1 MPEIS
6 AGLHCNNIILGIQ
19 CFRLPQ
25 FELPQW
31 LNGQQFRVHY
41 GGPESFPEKVYKS
54 LFFNSDIKNF
64 LKNQWG
70 RDREPDFV
78 IFLVQS
84 PLIVGGWRVVAQSR
98 DSCLGLAEIAS
109 FVFLVYS
116 RMGDPALVQD
126 LIFLFLMLIK
136 EMRRRCEF
144 KIFLRD
150 LRDGKILFRSSA
162 SCYKIENVLWE

>member
-1 MPEIS
+1 M
-6 AGLHCNNIILGIQ
+6 
-19 CFRLPQ
+19 
-25 FELPQW
+25 
-31 LNGQQFRVHY
+31 
-41 GGPESFPEKVYKS
+41 
-54 LFFNSDIKNF
+54 
-64 LKNQWG
+64 
-70 RDREPDFV
+70 
-78 IFLVQS
+78 
-84 PLIVGGWRVVAQSR
+84 
-98 DSCLGLAEIAS
+98 
-109 FVFLVYS
+109 FLVYS